1 MSVQGP
7 NCRWFPENPYV
18 LQLTTTARQFWLTF
32 NKGTSMSSMKKVNA
46 GSQSPEVDEKSREVN
61 NQMNLPEVND
71 NDNVIDHPFS
81 ISIFQLQ
88 LRGVNK
94 VLTDCLR
101 SKSEVEKSTTT
112 VNQRQK
118 ISKQVDNMYPARQ
131 SQLMQV
137 EKCRQQQVFAKYGP
151 NGAKSKKKKLAW
163 PLLCIFTFEFY
174 QAIS

>member
-1 MSVQGP
+1 
-7 NCRWFPENPYV
+7 
-18 LQLTTTARQFWLTF
+18 
-32 NKGTSMSSMKKVNA
+32 MSSMKKVNA

-71 NDNVIDHPFS
+71 NDIDHPFS

-112 VNQRQK
+112 VNQRQ
-118 ISKQVDNMYPARQ
+118 
-131 SQLMQV
+131 
-137 EKCRQQQVFAKYGP
+137 
-151 NGAKSKKKKLAW
+151 
-163 PLLCIFTFEFY
+163 CIRLDKVN
-174 QAIS
+174 

>member
-1 MSVQGP
+1 
-7 NCRWFPENPYV
+7 
-18 LQLTTTARQFWLTF
+18 
-32 NKGTSMSSMKKVNA
+32 MSSMKKVNA

-118 ISKQVDNMYPARQ
+118 ISKQVDNMYPAQQ

-137 EKCRQQQVFAKYGP
+137 KKCRQQQVLGKYGP
-151 NGAKSKKKKLAW
+151 NGAQSKKKKLAW
-163 PLLCIFTFEFY
+163 PLLCIFTFNF
-174 QAIS
+174 IRLSPRIFPPF